1 MKWTDIH
8 DRAKRDA
15 DLLLRRMRGEE
26 ASVSDQEENEMLR
39 RLGTSVYWREK
50 IPERER
56 YDYEEAFRKLKKHKR
71 NRRLFR
77 LSVTIG
83 VAACFVATIGLSIV
97 LPHKSA
103 DPGIIRV
110 ENGISPVPVPGK
122 REVTLTLVDGSRM
135 SLGRDSRILN
145 QNEIRIAVD
154 SGKINY
160 NTPNLLSSAVPDST
174 LYHML
179 DIPRGGE
186 YRVILADGTIV
197 WLNADSQLKYPVVFT
212 GDKREVFL
220 RGEAYFE
227 VVENKQKP
235 FIVSTER
242 GNISVYGTA
251 FNVKQY
257 PEEKQIEVTLVM
269 GKVGFTP
276 PDLPEVGLSP
286 GHQLIYAGA
295 GTMPCVSPVNVGD
308 YIGWKENLLCFEDK
322 SLEDIMRVLSRWYD
336 VNIDF
341 ESPDLKKLA
350 FSGNLDKYSD
360 IQSFFRLFEISMPIV
375 FEVQGEHILVRK
387 DKK

>member
-8 DRAKRDA
+8 DRAKRGA
-15 DLLLRRMRGEE
+15 DLLFRQMKGEE
-26 ASVSDQEENEMLR
+26 VSVSEQEENEMLR
-39 RLGTSVYWREK
+39 RLGTTAYWREK
-50 IPERER
+50 IPEREQ
-56 YDYEEAFRKLKKHKR
+56 YDYEEAFRKLKRHKR

-77 LSVTIG
+77 LSVATG
-83 VAACFVATIGLSIV
+83 VAACFIATIGLNV
-97 LPHKSA
+97 FLQRKSA
-103 DPGIIRV
+103 DPDIVRV
-110 ENGISPVPVPGK
+110 ENKISPVPGT
-122 REVTLTLVDGSRM
+122 REVTLTLADGSQVN
-135 SLGRDSRILN
+135 LGQDSRILN
-145 QNEIRIAVD
+145 QNEITIAVD

-160 NTPNLLSSAVPDST
+160 NTPNLPSSSVPDST

-197 WLNADSQLKYPVVFT
+197 WLNADSQLKYPIVFT

-276 PDLPEVGLSP
+276 PDMPEVSLSP
-286 GHQLIYAGA
+286 GHQLIYAGV
-295 GTMPCVSPVNVGD
+295 GTKPWVSPVNVEN

-322 SLEDIMRVLSRWYD
+322 SLEDIMRILSRWYD

-341 ESPDLKKLA
+341 ESPDLKKLV
-350 FSGNLDKYSD
+350 FSGNLNKYGD
-360 IQSFFRLFEISMPIV
+360 IQSFLRLFEISMPIV
-375 FEVQGEHILVRK
+375 FEARGENILVRK